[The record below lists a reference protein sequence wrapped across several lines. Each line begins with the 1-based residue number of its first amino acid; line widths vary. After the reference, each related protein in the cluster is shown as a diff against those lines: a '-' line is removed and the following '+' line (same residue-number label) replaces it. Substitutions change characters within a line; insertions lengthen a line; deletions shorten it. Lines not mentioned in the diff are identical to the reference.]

1 MMKLHYIDEY
11 QEVDIPEIIYRIF
24 DIRCLADINE
34 MLNIS
39 SWHAVLI
46 ETIDDAIISYLN
58 LNETIRLEDT
68 FSEKDLTSLREEVI
82 DRLKYM
88 FK

>member
-1 MMKLHYIDEY
+1 MMKLHYIDKYE
-11 QEVDIPEIIYRIF
+11 EVDIPEIIYRIF
-24 DIRCLADINE
+24 DNQCLADIND

-46 ETIDDAIISYLN
+46 EVIDDAIISYLD
-58 LNETIRLEDT
+58 LNETIRLEDI
-68 FSEKDLTSLREEVI
+68 FSGEDLENLREEVI